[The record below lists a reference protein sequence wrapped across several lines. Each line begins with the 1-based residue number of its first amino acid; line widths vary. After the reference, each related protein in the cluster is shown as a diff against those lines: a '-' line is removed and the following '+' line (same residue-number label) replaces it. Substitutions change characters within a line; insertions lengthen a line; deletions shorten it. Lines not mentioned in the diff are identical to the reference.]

1 VPDQFKAGLRS
12 AGPIGGIS
20 ADVCFFLLLDCRCQ
34 KGLTS
39 DSVVVR
45 NRPRLTN
52 HFFLLIQHHPIT
64 GVPAFFVHPCLLGEA
79 MARFGCS
86 KETYLM
92 LWLGLVGGCVGLWVP
107 KEMAMAS

>member
-1 VPDQFKAGLRS
+1 M
-12 AGPIGGIS
+12 
-20 ADVCFFLLLDCRCQ
+20 
-34 KGLTS
+34 
-39 DSVVVR
+39 
-45 NRPRLTN
+45 
-52 HFFLLIQHHPIT
+52 
-64 GVPAFFVHPCLLGEA
+64 LGEA